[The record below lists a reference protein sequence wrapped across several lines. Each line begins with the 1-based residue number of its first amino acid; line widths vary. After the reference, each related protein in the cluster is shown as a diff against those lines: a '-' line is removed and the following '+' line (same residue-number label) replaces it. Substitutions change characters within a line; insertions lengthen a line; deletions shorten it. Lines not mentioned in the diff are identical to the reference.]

1 MPCSIRLVRNF
12 VHFNQSEDAKEEGE
26 VLLIDIEFAKVR
38 RTMEMSNG

>member
-1 MPCSIRLVRNF
+1 